1 MNVDNMADASI
12 LIVQIL
18 LVDVDT
24 GETQKVAKGILDL
37 SEAQIFT
44 KLNEKYN
51 KFMQKIKI
59 SLDLED
65 EDENAEFIVTVK
77 WSPEKKGG
85 IDNSNTLQL
94 KT

>member
-51 KFMQKIKI
+51 KFM
-59 SLDLED
+59 
-65 EDENAEFIVTVK
+65 
-77 WSPEKKGG
+77 
-85 IDNSNTLQL
+85 
-94 KT
+94 